1 MTDERRDCILLAMR
15 LVLPAFLAFGL
26 VLSGCS
32 RDAGNPAPP
41 RVDTPLPV
49 PELTSTIAVPV
60 TASLDELARRLE
72 AQIPRTVWTI
82 DEVRPNCIPAQRVS
96 IGVLGIENAKITP
109 DIACLI
115 KGDAVRGRLRLKGA
129 GETLRLTMPITA
141 TVNVRDA
148 RGRLAGE
155 TATAKAMVKARIRLA
170 VTPDW
175 QAKASV
181 GLDYD
186 WLQPP
191 SFELLGA
198 SISLKSPADKALAAL
213 VPRLE
218 ADIPKLI
225 AAIHTRE
232 ALADAW
238 ESAFTTIELNHEN
251 PQVWLRVAPEAL
263 HVGRWQVNGRTITLP
278 ITVRA
283 AASTIIGHRPADPE
297 PTTLPPPDAPIGDS
311 LVNISLP
318 VIADYAVLEPVLA
331 KALGKLS
338 AKGIEIPDIG
348 RVNVQFG
355 RVTLYP
361 TTGERIAVGLEIDAK
376 SPRQF
381 LQARGTLWLAGTPI
395 TTPGSQIVRIADL
408 AVVSRTDSRGFDLL
422 VAIADDP
429 DIKAAIADALTQDF
443 SKDLDKLM
451 AKISPKLA
459 ALPIGKNFML
469 KAEIT
474 QFRNG
479 TVSPLGQGLFMPVTA
494 QAHAVLSYRPGSG
507 QAMRAA
513 AKSDRAIAGNASDRP
528 LKTPVGRL

>member
-1 MTDERRDCILLAMR
+1 MTDESRRCILLSMR
-15 LVLPAFLAFGL
+15 LLLPAFIALGL
-26 VLSGCS
+26 MLSGCS

-41 RVDTPLPV
+41 RVNTPLPV

-72 AQIPRTVWTI
+72 ARIPQTVWTI
-82 DEVRPNCIPAQRVS
+82 DEVRRNCIPAQRVR
-96 IGVLGIENAKITP
+96 IGVLGVENAKITP
-109 DIACLI
+109 DIACHI
-115 KGDAVRGRLRLKGA
+115 KGHAVRGRLRLQGA
-129 GETLRLTMPITA
+129 GDTLRLTMPITA

-148 RGRLAGE
+148 RRRLAGE
-155 TATAKAMVKARIRLA
+155 TATAKALVTARIRLA

-175 QAKASV
+175 QAKANV
-181 GLDYD
+181 ALDYD

-198 SISLKSPADKALAAL
+198 KIRLQGPADKALAAL
-213 VPRLE
+213 VPQLE

-232 ALADAW
+232 ALAEAW
-238 ESAFTTIELNHEN
+238 ASAFTTIELNREN

-263 HVGRWQVNGRTITLP
+263 HVGRWRVNGRTITLP

-283 AASTIIGHRPADPE
+283 AAQTIIGHRPADPE
-297 PTTLPPPDAPIGDS
+297 PTPLPPPDAPISDS

-338 AKGIEIPDIG
+338 AKGIEIRKLG
-348 RVNVQFG
+348 RVDVKFG
-355 RVTLYP
+355 AVTLYP
-361 TTGERIAVGLEIDAK
+361 TTGGRIAVGLEIDAK
-376 SPRQF
+376 TPRR
-381 LQARGTLWLAGTPI
+381 LVQARGTLWLAGTPV
-395 TTPGSQIVRIADL
+395 TTPGSQIVRVTDL
-408 AVVSRTDSRGFDLL
+408 DVASQTDSQGFDLL
-422 VAIADDP
+422 VAIANDP
-429 DIKAAIADALTQDF
+429 QTKAAIAEALTQDF

-459 ALPIGKNFML
+459 NLPIGNNFVL

-494 QAHAVLSYRPGSG
+494 QAHAVLSYRPGNRP
-507 QAMRAA
+507 AMRAA
-513 AKSDRAIAGNASDRP
+513 AKSDRATAGSSSDRP
-528 LKTPVGRL
+528 